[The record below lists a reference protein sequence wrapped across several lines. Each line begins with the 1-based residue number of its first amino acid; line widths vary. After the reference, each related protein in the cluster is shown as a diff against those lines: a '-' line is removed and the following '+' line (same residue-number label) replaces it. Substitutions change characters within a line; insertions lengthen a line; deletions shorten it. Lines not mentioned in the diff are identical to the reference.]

1 MASLNK
7 LLIIGGI
14 ISDLDHKTTTS
25 GDQFSKFQIEVDRPE
40 RLENAPIIKDEF
52 SVIAWRFV
60 SEKCQKLSKGDIVL
74 VEGKLITRTY
84 DDDTG
89 KRFWITEVE
98 ARDIRKLSSQEGG
111 GVENS
116 IVNSFEDIQNSTN
129 FNSTDGETRESQQPI
144 VSETSLEENTG
155 VELPEFNFEEE
166 LSIQKKD
173 DAKENDKEIVAEPKE
188 FSKDIDESVPF

>member
-7 LLIIGGI
+7 LLIIGVI
-14 ISDLDHKTTTS
+14 TSDLDHKTTTS

-116 IVNSFEDIQNSTN
+116 IVNSFEDIQNSTS